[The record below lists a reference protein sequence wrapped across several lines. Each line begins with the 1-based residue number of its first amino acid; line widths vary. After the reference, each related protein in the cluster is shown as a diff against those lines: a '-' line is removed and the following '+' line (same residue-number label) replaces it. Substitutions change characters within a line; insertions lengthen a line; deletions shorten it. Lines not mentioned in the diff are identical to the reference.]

1 MTIEQTVDIPTGHRI
16 VLDVPQAIPS
26 GRVTIAFIT
35 EDAVVPAV
43 IPEEEQR
50 VRNMLKQYY
59 HTAENAAVNRGLLSG
74 CIGSHPGFFGG
85 DGVAYQRKI
94 RDEWDD

>member
-1 MTIEQTVDIPTGHRI
+1 MTIEQTVDIPADHRV
-16 VLDVPQAIPS
+16 VLEVPREIPA
-26 GRVTIAFIT
+26 GRVTIAFIA

-50 VRNMLKQYY
+50 VRTMLKQYY
-59 HTAENAAVNRGLLSG
+59 HAAENAAADHGPLSG

-94 RDEWDD
+94 RNEWDD